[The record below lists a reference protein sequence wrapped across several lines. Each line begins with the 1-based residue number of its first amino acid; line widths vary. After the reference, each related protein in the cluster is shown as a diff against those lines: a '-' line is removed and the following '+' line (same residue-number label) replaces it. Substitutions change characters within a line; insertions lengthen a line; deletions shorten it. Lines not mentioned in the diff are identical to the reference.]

1 MNSAVVFWLSLAGL
15 FLVVEIL
22 TVGLVS
28 VWFVIG
34 AVFAT
39 AAAALGAG
47 TAVQACVFIAVS
59 ALLLVFMMPAAKR
72 MIQKDKHATNFDR
85 IMGMTAEVTED
96 IDDIEGKGQIKVAGA
111 VWSAKSAD
119 GAGIKKGELVEIT
132 AVEGVRAVVKKK
144 ESGERL

>member
-1 MNSAVVFWLSLAGL
+1 MDGAVVFWLCLAGVSL
-15 FLVVEIL
+15 IVEIL

-34 AVFAT
+34 SVCAM

-72 MIQKDKHATNFDR
+72 MIQKDRHAT
-85 IMGMTAEVTED
+85 
-96 IDDIEGKGQIKVAGA
+96 
-111 VWSAKSAD
+111 
-119 GAGIKKGELVEIT
+119 KK
-132 AVEGVRAVVKKK
+132 A
-144 ESGERL
+144 

>member
-1 MNSAVVFWLSLAGL
+1 MDGAVVFWLCLAGVSL
-15 FLVVEIL
+15 IVEIL

-34 AVFAT
+34 SVCAM

-72 MIQKDKHATNFDR
+72 MIQKDRHATNFDR
-85 IMGMTAEVTED
+85 IMGMTAEVTQE
-96 IDDIEGKGQIKVAGA
+96 IDDIEGKGQVKVGGT

-119 GAGIKKGELVEIT
+119 GSGIKKGELVEIT
-132 AVEGVRAVVKKK
+132 AVEGVRAVVRRKKA
-144 ESGERL
+144 